1 MSEEKDKKSIL
12 YSNIESDLYSI
23 INTILNLYQK
33 YQNGILKEN
42 FFQKS
47 IKNSMNELLKINFL
61 LKENKIILSELLDNM
76 NFTKR
81 YYEAIDI
88 INSLS
93 ALNFPDR
100 FLRKSSNELP
110 QYSKTIS
117 SSMLE
122 LPGVTA
128 QITSSFITLL
138 DALKLD
144 ALNNKDVI
152 LKLFEDLKKNLNK
165 FPGLELVQIKFEN
178 LYKNVLGNYQKLSK
192 NKKFRDLIGDNLY
205 KLYQE
210 FQDKLNLKR

>member
-1 MSEEKDKKSIL
+1 MPKEKDKKSIL
-12 YSNIESDLYSI
+12 NSNIESDLYSI
-23 INTILNLYQK
+23 INTILNLYKK

-61 LKENKIILSELLDNM
+61 LNENNIILSELLDNM

-88 INSLS
+88 INRLS
-93 ALNFPDR
+93 SLNFPDS
-100 FLRKSSNELP
+100 FLRKNSKEFPEYN
-110 QYSKTIS
+110 KTIS

-152 LKLFEDLKKNLNK
+152 MKLFEDLKKNLNR

-178 LYKNVLGNYQKLSK
+178 LYKYVIDNYQKFSK
-192 NKKFRDLIGDNLY
+192 NKEFRDLIGDDLY
-205 KLYQE
+205 KLYHE
-210 FQDKLNLKR
+210 FQDKLNLKG

>member
-23 INTILNLYQK
+23 INTILNLYKK
-33 YQNGILKEN
+33 YQNGILREN
-42 FFQKS
+42 FFQKA

-61 LKENKIILSELLDNM
+61 LNEHNIILSELLDNM

-93 ALNFPDR
+93 ALNFPDSI
-100 FLRKSSNELP
+100 LSSKELP
-110 QYSKTIS
+110 QYNKVIS

-144 ALNNKDVI
+144 ALNNKEVI
-152 LKLFEDLKKNLNK
+152 MKLFEDLKKNLNK

-178 LYKNVLGNYQKLSK
+178 LYKYVLGNYQKYSK
-192 NKKFRDLIGDNLY
+192 NKKFRDLIGDDLY
-205 KLYQE
+205 KIYQE
-210 FQDKLNLKR
+210 FQDKLNLKG

>member
-1 MSEEKDKKSIL
+1 MSEEKNKKSIL

-23 INTILNLYQK
+23 INTILNLYKK
-33 YQNGILKEN
+33 YQHGILKEN

-47 IKNSMNELLKINFL
+47 IKNSMSELLKINFL
-61 LKENKIILSELLDNM
+61 LNENNIILSELLDNM

-88 INSLS
+88 INNIS
-93 ALNFPDR
+93 ALNFPNS
-100 FLRKSSNELP
+100 FLIKHNKESP
-110 QYSKTIS
+110 QYNKTIS

-152 LKLFEDLKKNLNK
+152 MKLFEDLKKNLNR
-165 FPGLELVQIKFEN
+165 FPGLELVQIKFKN
-178 LYKNVLGNYQKLSK
+178 LYKNVLDNYQKFSK
-192 NKKFRDLIGDNLY
+192 NKEFRDLIGDDLY
-205 KLYQE
+205 KLYHE
-210 FQDKLNLKR
+210 FQDKLNLK

>member
-1 MSEEKDKKSIL
+1 MPEEKDKKSNL

-23 INTILNLYQK
+23 INTILNLYKK

-47 IKNSMNELLKINFL
+47 IKNSMNELLEINFL
-61 LKENKIILSELLDNM
+61 LNENDIILSELLDNM
-76 NFTKR
+76 NFTKK

-88 INSLS
+88 INKLS
-93 ALNFPDR
+93 ALNFPDS
-100 FLRKSSNELP
+100 FLIKSSKNLP
-110 QYSKTIS
+110 QYNKSVS

-144 ALNNKDVI
+144 ALDNKDIIV
-152 LKLFEDLKKNLNK
+152 KLFEDLKINLNR
-165 FPGLELVQIKFEN
+165 FPGLELLQIKFKN
-178 LYKNVLGNYQKLSK
+178 LYKYVLDNYQKFSK
-192 NKKFRDLIGDNLY
+192 NKTFRDLIGDDLY
-205 KLYQE
+205 KLYHE
-210 FQDKLNLKR
+210 FQDKLNLKG

>member
-1 MSEEKDKKSIL
+1 MPEEKDKKSIL
-12 YSNIESDLYSI
+12 HSNIESDLYSI
-23 INTILNLYQK
+23 INTILNLYKK
-33 YQNGILKEN
+33 YQNGILREN

-47 IKNSMNELLKINFL
+47 IKNSMNELLEINFL
-61 LKENKIILSELLDNM
+61 INENNIILSELLDSM

-88 INSLS
+88 INRLS
-93 ALNFPDR
+93 ALNFPNS
-100 FLRKSSNELP
+100 FSIKSNKELP
-110 QYSKTIS
+110 QSQKSIS

-144 ALNNKDVI
+144 ALDNKDIIV
-152 LKLFEDLKKNLNK
+152 KLFEDLKINLNR

-178 LYKNVLGNYQKLSK
+178 LYKYVLDNYQKFSK
-192 NKKFRDLIGDNLY
+192 NKAFRDLIGDDLY
-205 KLYQE
+205 KLYHE
-210 FQDKLNLKR
+210 FQDKLNLKG

>member
-23 INTILNLYQK
+23 INTILNLYKK
-33 YQNGILKEN
+33 YQNGILNEN

-61 LKENKIILSELLDNM
+61 LNEHNIILSELLDNM

-88 INSLS
+88 INNLS
-93 ALNFPDR
+93 ALNFPDS
-100 FLRKSSNELP
+100 FLIKSSKEIP
-110 QYSKTIS
+110 QYNKTIS

-152 LKLFEDLKKNLNK
+152 MKLFEDLKKNLNR
-165 FPGLELVQIKFEN
+165 FPGLELIQIKFEN
-178 LYKNVLGNYQKLSK
+178 LYKYVLDNYQKFSK
-192 NKKFRDLIGDNLY
+192 NKEFRDLIGDDLY
-205 KLYQE
+205 KLYHE
-210 FQDKLNLKR
+210 FQNKLNLKG

>member
-1 MSEEKDKKSIL
+1 MSKEKDKKSIH

-47 IKNSMNELLKINFL
+47 IKNSMSELLKINFL
-61 LKENKIILSELLDNM
+61 LKENKILLSELLDNM
-76 NFTKR
+76 HFTKK

-88 INSLS
+88 INNLS
-93 ALNFPDR
+93 ALNFPDS
-100 FLRKSSNELP
+100 FLIKSSKELP
-110 QYSKTIS
+110 QYNKTIS

-144 ALNNKDVI
+144 ALHNKD
-152 LKLFEDLKKNLNK
+152 F
-165 FPGLELVQIKFEN
+165 
-178 LYKNVLGNYQKLSK
+178 
-192 NKKFRDLIGDNLY
+192 
-205 KLYQE
+205 
-210 FQDKLNLKR
+210 

>member
-23 INTILNLYQK
+23 INTILNLYKK

-47 IKNSMNELLKINFL
+47 IKNSMNELLKTNFL
-61 LKENKIILSELLDNM
+61 LNEHNIILSELLDNM

-81 YYEAIDI
+81 YYKAIDI

-93 ALNFPDR
+93 ALNFPDNI
-100 FLRKSSNELP
+100 LSSKELP
-110 QYSKTIS
+110 QYNKVIS

-144 ALNNKDVI
+144 ALNNKEVI
-152 LKLFEDLKKNLNK
+152 MKLFEDLKKNLNR

-178 LYKNVLGNYQKLSK
+178 LYKYVLDNYQKFSK
-192 NKKFRDLIGDNLY
+192 NKEFRDLIGDDLY
-205 KLYQE
+205 KLYHE
-210 FQDKLNLKR
+210 FQNKLNLKG

>member
-23 INTILNLYQK
+23 INTILNLYKK
-33 YQNGILKEN
+33 YQNGILNEN

-61 LKENKIILSELLDNM
+61 LNEHNIILSELLDNM

-88 INSLS
+88 INNLS
-93 ALNFPDR
+93 ALNFPDS
-100 FLRKSSNELP
+100 FLIKSSKEIP
-110 QYSKTIS
+110 QYNKTIS

-152 LKLFEDLKKNLNK
+152 MKLFEDLKKNLNR
-165 FPGLELVQIKFEN
+165 FPGLELIQIKFEN
-178 LYKNVLGNYQKLSK
+178 LYKFVLDNYQKFSK
-192 NKKFRDLIGDNLY
+192 NKEFRDLIGDDLY
-205 KLYQE
+205 KLYHE
-210 FQDKLNLKR
+210 FQNKLNLKG

>member
-1 MSEEKDKKSIL
+1 MSKEKDKNN
-12 YSNIESDLYSI
+12 YPNIESDLFSI
-23 INTILNLYQK
+23 INTILNLYKK
-33 YQNGILKEN
+33 YQNGILNEN

-61 LKENKIILSELLDNM
+61 LNEQNIILSELLDNM

-93 ALNFPDR
+93 ALNFPDSH
-100 FLRKSSNELP
+100 LSSQELS
-110 QYSKTIS
+110 QYNKIIS

-144 ALNNKDVI
+144 ALNNKEVVM
-152 LKLFEDLKKNLNK
+152 KLFEDLKENLNR
-165 FPGLELVQIKFEN
+165 FPGLELLKIKFEN
-178 LYKNVLGNYQKLSK
+178 LYKYVLANYQKLSK
-192 NKKFRDLIGDNLY
+192 NKKFRDLIGDDLY
-205 KLYQE
+205 KLFQE